1 VSHVSNFESDS
12 LMKKQFNLIK
22 IQIVI
27 FIEVFIQ
34 NLNLNFYIFNL
45 TEKIDLSLNK
55 ILNLNLFIYFYYL

>member
-1 VSHVSNFESDS
+1 MSHVSNFESDS